1 MFNTLTQVATLPYA
15 ILKFGLFIL
24 YFWGLPMPSI
34 CIVTPTYVGDAAQFS
49 LLRRSINAFAPTF
62 PQIAIVN
69 TEDFPEFRD
78 RFGGEPNLEIIKSA
92 EVLPRAIEY
101 RRRRS
106 GPKWLTALRRVPG
119 RLIKGW
125 HAQQLMK
132 LFLLS
137 ECSYDAVAFFDSD
150 VLICR
155 PIGPDYFYIG
165 DRLKLYR
172 RRARDAE
179 CMDFDIAAHEIL
191 GNPLEQITELYDY
204 IYSPACFRKSTAVR
218 LFAEF
223 HRRRRSWVRRFLM
236 QRRASEYHLLGYAAT
251 VLEGAAR
258 YQIVECNPDDV
269 HHSVRYE
276 KDRAELATVLQ
287 QIRAQHKDFA
297 LLQSRLNLDVG
308 QIAAAFEELK
318 AASSG
323 VSPPPPAAR

>member
-1 MFNTLTQVATLPYA
+1 
-15 ILKFGLFIL
+15 
-24 YFWGLPMPSI
+24 MPSI
-34 CIVTPTYVGDAAQFS
+34 CIVTPTYVGDAAQFT
-49 LLRRSINAFAPTF
+49 LLRRSITAFAPAF
-62 PQIAIVN
+62 PHLAIVN
-69 TEDFPEFRD
+69 SEDFAEFRE
-78 RFGGEPNLEIIKSA
+78 RFGAEPNLQIIKSA
-92 EVLPRAIEY
+92 DVLPRAIEY

-106 GPKWLTALRRVPG
+106 GPKWLTAMRRVPG

-132 LFLLS
+132 LIVLS
-137 ECSYDAVAFFDSD
+137 ECSYEAVAFFDSD

-155 PIGPDYFYIG
+155 PIAPEYFYLSG
-165 DRLKLYR
+165 RLKLYR

-204 IYSPACFRKSTAVR
+204 IYSPATFRKSTAVR

-223 HRRRRSWVRRFLM
+223 HRRHRSWVRRFLA

-251 VLEGAAR
+251 VLEGGAG
-258 YQIVECNPDDV
+258 YQIVDCNPEDV

-276 KDRAELATVLQ
+276 KDRAELATVLA

-297 LLQSRLNLDVG
+297 LLQSRLNLNVG
-308 QIAAAFEELK
+308 QIAAAFEELR
-318 AASSG
+318 AAS
-323 VSPPPPAAR
+323 AARPPEPTSPG